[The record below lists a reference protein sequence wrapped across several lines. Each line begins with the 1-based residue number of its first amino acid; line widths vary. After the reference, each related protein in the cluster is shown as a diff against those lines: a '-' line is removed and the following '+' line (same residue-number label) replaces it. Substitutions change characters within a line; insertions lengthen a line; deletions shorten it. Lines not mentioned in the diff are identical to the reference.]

1 MRRFSLI
8 AWEVEAE
15 PVAFPGPATALP
27 NAYAPGSSTA
37 LKENI
42 DEVLGHD
49 EV

>member
-1 MRRFSLI
+1 MHRFPLI
-8 AWEVEAE
+8 AWEVEAQ

-37 LKENI
+37 LKER
-42 DEVLGHD
+42 DAVLGQA